1 MAMYDHGGGCPCGLY
16 RECNCNDVTL
26 KPKTKKPIEKKIKS
40 DGGSTGYYAIPTG
53 ATDLIDLIEYKKMSF
68 SLGNIF
74 KACYRLGE
82 KEGNDLLYDLN
93 KIIFFAERM
102 KAEVEKSR

>member
-1 MAMYDHGGGCPCGLY
+1 M
-16 RECNCNDVTL
+16 
-26 KPKTKKPIEKKIKS
+26 PKGEKVKS
-40 DGGSTGYYAIPTG
+40 DGGSTDYYKIPAG
-53 ATDLIDLIEYKKMSF
+53 ATDLIDLIEHKKMGF